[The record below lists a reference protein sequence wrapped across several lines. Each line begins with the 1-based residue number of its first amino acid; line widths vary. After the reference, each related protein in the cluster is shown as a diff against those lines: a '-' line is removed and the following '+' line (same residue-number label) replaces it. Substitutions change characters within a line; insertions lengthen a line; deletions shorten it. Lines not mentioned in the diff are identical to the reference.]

1 MSSLLFSS
9 RQKIVK
15 NRALR
20 DERAREKW
28 GEDKKSERGSLL
40 FVSFTPHPSRFF
52 LSTLDSRRSA
62 RGKEETIRSLMEEVR
77 NVVISIKQSHPLS
90 PPTPSQSLPTFP
102 PAPWVESSVLMISHQ
117 RAVENSSLFIA
128 RHAPYVEVNGIIR
141 FESKP

>member
-1 MSSLLFSS
+1 M
-9 RQKIVK
+9 R
-15 NRALR
+15 
-20 DERAREKW
+20 ERAKSGART
-28 GEDKKSERGSLL
+28 KKARGGSLL

-62 RGKEETIRSLMEEVR
+62 GGKEETTRSLMEEVR